1 MGGNKPLV
9 VLAAGGT
16 AGHVFPAEALAIELA
31 ARDFGLTLFT
41 DQRGGAFS
49 GVLQELDTYRIRAG
63 GIKSK
68 NIPTLFKSG
77 FELAIGLF
85 QAHNLL
91 RKVKPCAV
99 VGFGGY
105 ASVPTMLAASLGAY
119 PTLIH
124 EQNAVLGRANRFL
137 ASRVNSIATCFE
149 AVEGLPGS
157 LVGKVTMSGMPVRP
171 SIVDFQNKDYRPIT
185 DDGPFHILVIGGSQ
199 GARVLSDVVPAS
211 ITTIPEA
218 IRRRFRIVQQCR
230 HEDMERVR
238 AAYVGAGVDA
248 ELATFF
254 DDLPKRLAEAH
265 LVIARAGASTVAE
278 VTTIGRPSI
287 LVPYSFAIDDHQA
300 RNAHAINEA
309 GAGWVLPESGFS
321 AEKLRERLES
331 LIALP
336 SVLELTAANA
346 KALGRPGAVKSLAD
360 MVLSLIRSTA
370 NGYRRAA

>member
-1 MGGNKPLV
+1 M
-9 VLAAGGT
+9 
-16 AGHVFPAEALAIELA
+16 
-31 ARDFGLTLFT
+31 
-41 DQRGGAFS
+41 
-49 GVLQELDTYRIRAG
+49 
-63 GIKSK
+63 
-68 NIPTLFKSG
+68 
-77 FELAIGLF
+77 
-85 QAHNLL
+85 
-91 RKVKPCAV
+91 
-99 VGFGGY
+99 
-105 ASVPTMLAASLGAY
+105 
-119 PTLIH
+119 
-124 EQNAVLGRANRFL
+124 
-137 ASRVNSIATCFE
+137 
-149 AVEGLPGS
+149 
-157 LVGKVTMSGMPVRP
+157 
-171 SIVDFQNKDYRPIT
+171 
-185 DDGPFHILVIGGSQ
+185 
-199 GARVLSDVVPAS
+199 LSDVVPSS
-211 ITTIPEA
+211 IATIPDA
-218 IRRRFRIVQQCR
+218 TRRRFRIVQQCR
-230 HEDMERVR
+230 QEDMERVH

-346 KALGRPGAVKSLAD
+346 KALGRPEAVKSLAD
-360 MVLSLIRSTA
+360 TVLSLIRSTA